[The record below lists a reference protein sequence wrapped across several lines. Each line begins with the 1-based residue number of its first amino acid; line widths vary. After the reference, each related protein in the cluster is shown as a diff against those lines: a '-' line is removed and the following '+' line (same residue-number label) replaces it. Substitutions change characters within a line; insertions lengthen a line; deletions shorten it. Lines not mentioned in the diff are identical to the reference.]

1 MEHDAAP
8 CARPAYRGLLLFQS
22 ARREHDLPPDGRAAA
37 GASGMDGQRTGD
49 HVSRMV
55 DSRCCRYQQLHVH
68 LGYGGREPR
77 LWRYGQDQIYR
88 NALTIKICHATFNDV
103 RGKYLLALT
112 SLNDRKLKQKC
123 LVIYIF
129 GKDFTMS
136 SMITADTI
144 RKILS
149 DNINK
154 EYSFSREEAIA
165 IMNLP
170 EEDMPFLMEMAG
182 SLRKKY
188 KGNHVSIHLLT
199 NARSGNCSQ
208 NCAYCAQSCRSKAD
222 IEKYKWVDDEKLY
235 SDNAFVHDNHLSRHC
250 IGLSGMKFTDE
261 DIEELAEKIR
271 VMKADGT
278 HLCCSIGFLTEK
290 QALILKEAGL
300 DRINHNLNS
309 SRSYYHNICTTHTYE
324 QRVNNIHMLQRL
336 GFEICSGGIIGMGES
351 KEDIV
356 DMLLDLREIQP
367 EALPINFLLPI
378 PGTPLE
384 HADTTVLTP
393 SYCMKVLCLARL
405 LVPQSDIRCAAGRE
419 VYFKGREKELLSVVD
434 SIFASG
440 YLTADGQ
447 GISDTIKT
455 ITDAGFVYEIES
467 D

>member
-1 MEHDAAP
+1 MISNQNTSTDP
-8 CARPAYRGLLLFQS
+8 
-22 ARREHDLPPDGRAAA
+22 
-37 GASGMDGQRTGD
+37 
-49 HVSRMV
+49 
-55 DSRCCRYQQLHVH
+55 QL
-68 LGYGGREPR
+68 
-77 LWRYGQDQIYR
+77 
-88 NALTIKICHATFNDV
+88 
-103 RGKYLLALT
+103 
-112 SLNDRKLKQKC
+112 
-123 LVIYIF
+123 
-129 GKDFTMS
+129 
-136 SMITADTI
+136 
-144 RKILS
+144 
-149 DNINK
+149 
-154 EYSFSREEAIA
+154 SREEAIE
-165 IMNLP
+165 ILNTPDENLDVLIARA
-170 EEDMPFLMEMAG
+170 EK
-182 SLRKKY
+182 LRRKY
-188 KGNHVSIHLLT
+188 KGNHVSIHILT

-290 QALILKEAGL
+290 QALLLKEAGL

-405 LVPQSDIRCAAGRE
+405 LVPQSGIRCAAGRE